1 MFETIRQFSERTGLT
16 YWAIRKMLLENQLPY
31 VKVGNRYMVN
41 VEQAV
46 SVLSAMSAKVGA

>member
-1 MFETIRQFSERTGLT
+1 MFETIRQFSQRTGLT
-16 YWAIRKMLLENQLPY
+16 YWAIRKMVLENQLPY

-46 SVLSAMSAKVGA
+46 SVLSTMSAKVGA